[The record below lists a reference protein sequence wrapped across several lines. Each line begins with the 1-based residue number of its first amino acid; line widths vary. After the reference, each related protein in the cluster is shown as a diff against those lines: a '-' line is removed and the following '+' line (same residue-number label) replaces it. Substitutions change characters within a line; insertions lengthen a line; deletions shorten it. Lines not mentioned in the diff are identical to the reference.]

1 MGENEPVTG
10 SPAGLPLPAG
20 EVRAAEALLAR
31 AWGEPAVVQA
41 AEKIWGRS
49 HVVRLRLDAG
59 RIVVLKR
66 RGRPDRRGGHGF
78 GVELA
83 ALEYLNAMPVPVAP
97 RLLGADTEAGI
108 LLLEDLGE
116 GASLADS
123 LLAGGRSRVQA
134 DLIAYAQA
142 LGSLHAWSMGRGG
155 ELDGLLVRHA
165 PGQPAV
171 TGWLDAIQRG
181 TEPFLAAAAALGLA
195 VGGVADEI
203 GQLRVLLS
211 ETGYRGL
218 VHGDACPDNVHIID
232 GACRIFDFE
241 TSGWGPVAFDAA
253 YLLAPFPSCWCFA
266 SLPAEIAGPAVAA
279 YRARLAAAGIV
290 LGPDWEEL
298 TTAVL
303 AGLLIARGRML
314 AEALEQDHE
323 WGTTT
328 MRPRFLAWLRT
339 FTGRSGGG
347 ALPRLQHTASA
358 MQERLAERW
367 PGLRVPDYPALA
379 QAGSPLARVP
389 DGWQPK
395 L

>member
-1 MGENEPVTG
+1 MGENDPVTG
-10 SPAGLPLPAG
+10 SPAGPALPAG
-20 EVRAAEALLAR
+20 EVRAAESLLAS
-31 AWGEPAVVQA
+31 AWGEPVVVQA
-41 AEKIWGRS
+41 AEIIWGRS
-49 HVVRLRLDAG
+49 HVVRLRLDTG

-66 RGRPDRRGGHGF
+66 RDRAGRRNGRGF
-78 GVELA
+78 DVELA

-123 LLAGGRSRVQA
+123 LLAGGRSRIQA

-142 LGSLHAWSMGRGG
+142 LGSLHAWSMGRRGS
-155 ELDGLLVRHA
+155 LDGLLVRHA

-181 TEPFLAAAAALGLA
+181 TEPFLAAAAALGVA

-203 GQLRVLLS
+203 GELRVMLS
-211 ETGYRGL
+211 EANYRGL

-232 GACRIFDFE
+232 GTCRIFDFE
-241 TSGWGPVAFDAA
+241 TSGWGPVALDAA

-266 SLPAEIAGPAVAA
+266 SIPAEIAGPAVAA
-279 YRARLAAAGIV
+279 YRTRLAAGGV
-290 LGPDWEEL
+290 GLGPDWEEL

-328 MRPRFLAWLRT
+328 MRPRFLAWLRS
-339 FTGRSGGG
+339 FTSRDGGG
-347 ALPRLQHTASA
+347 ALPRLQRAASA
-358 MQERLAERW
+358 MQERLTERW

-379 QAGSPLARVP
+379 QPGSALVRVP
-389 DGWQPK
+389 DGWQPG